1 MMMMNLGQQGQPGGG
16 QPRFEQYLGN
26 KYAKELQEMQR
37 GYGAMHQSSHN
48 LKDADFML
56 GHLVTQGINNLATV
70 SMNMRRQAAAMMQ
83 AKQAL
88 NAVGPVTAASHT
100 PQASTTSE
108 ENTSAPTATPT
119 GAYNRPM
126 AGVAPSFKYQNKVA
140 N

>member
-1 MMMMNLGQQGQPGGG
+1 MMMNLGQQGQPGGG

-37 GYGAMHQSSHN
+37 GYGAMHQSSHS

-88 NAVGPVTAASHT
+88 NAVGPVAAASHA
-100 PQASTTSE
+100 PQE
-108 ENTSAPTATPT
+108 EGTEAATSAPPAPA

-126 AGVAPSFKYQNKVA
+126 AGVAPSFKYQNKA
-140 N
+140 PH